1 MKKFFYLLMMPVF
14 LLTSCD
20 TDTMIADY
28 LTTGNW
34 EGYMGTYY
42 TNRWGDAFQDGEYHT
57 VWRFNAAGYDNYG
70 AATYGT
76 GYEVDY
82 STSYRNEYAFSS
94 FRWEVHNGNIN
105 ITYDDPS
112 WNPIRIDWRHY
123 SISRSRFSG
132 TMYDWENR
140 IYEFDMTNYAS
151 WDWDYYNRY
160 WSRTR
165 SATDADAGDVY
176 ISDNGKSIAT
186 GRFAEAMKK
195 LKASR

>member
-1 MKKFFYLLMMPVF
+1 MKKLFYLLMMPVF

-20 TDTMIADY
+20 SDTMIADY

-140 IYEFDMTNYAS
+140 IYDFDMENYAS
-151 WDWDYYNRY
+151 WDWDYYRRRY
-160 WSRTR
+160 YTR
-165 SATDADAGDVY
+165 GDEENSVPTC
-176 ISDNGKSIAT
+176 IGDDGESFASGK
-186 GRFAEAMKK
+186 FAKELLKRKNSKK
-195 LKASR
+195 Q